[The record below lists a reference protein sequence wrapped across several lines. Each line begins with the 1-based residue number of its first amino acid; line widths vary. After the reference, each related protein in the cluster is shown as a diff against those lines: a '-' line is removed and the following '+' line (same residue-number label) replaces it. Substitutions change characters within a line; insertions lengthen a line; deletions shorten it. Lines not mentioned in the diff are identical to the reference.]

1 MSNEEDTY
9 TFVVEWFDSVADLTR
24 KYNLTY
30 WPKDG
35 SLSMYDLTKNRL
47 FLKRVVNKD
56 VSFPNDLYIGK
67 TIVVYSRQLKVV
79 GYSDKFTQSKFQ
91 AISNAYNVLFM
102 DFKSFTRFVAQ
113 LNTHKSPFHFKSIR
127 SVTANRHLQQML
139 GLQKENGMLILCEFV
154 GSTHIESA
162 LKECKNQDFN
172 ARICD
177 ESKDEALLTSI
188 AQSDSSANLSPS
200 AVSSLCVIKPH
211 ALPSAPSIMEDILS
225 EGFHITAV
233 TTKKVTLS
241 EAKDFYEVY
250 NGVVKEYSYL
260 IEQLLAGSV
269 IALQIECNSDNKENA
284 QNKQQSQSA
293 VSGDM
298 DAAIANSTFNE
309 FREFVGPKDPEI
321 AKYIRPHT
329 LRAKYGADRV
339 QNGVH
344 CTDLQ
349 EDGVLESR
357 FFFQI
362 VQ

>member
-1 MSNEEDTY
+1 MSNDEDTY

-30 WPKDG
+30 WPKDC
-35 SLSMYDLTKNRL
+35 SLSMYDLSKNRL

-79 GYSDKFTQSKFQ
+79 GYSDKFTKSKFQ
-91 AISNAYNVLFM
+91 AISNAYRMLFL

-113 LNTHKSPFHFKSIR
+113 MHTHASPFHFKMIR
-127 SVTANRHLQQML
+127 SVIADAQTQQSL
-139 GLQKENGMLILCEFV
+139 GIQKSGEMLIMCEFV
-154 GSTHIESA
+154 GSADIESA
-162 LKECKNQDFN
+162 YSECQNQDFN

-177 ESKDEALLTSI
+177 ESKDQALLKAI
-188 AQSDSSANLSPS
+188 AACPSSANLSAN

-211 ALPSAPSIMEDILS
+211 ALAAAPSIIEDILS

-233 TTKKVTLS
+233 TTKKLTLS

-260 IEQLLAGSV
+260 VEQLLAGAV
-269 IALQIECNSDNKENA
+269 IALQIECNRDNKENEQGQA
-284 QNKQQSQSA
+284 QT
-293 VSGDM
+293 GDM
-298 DAAIANSTFNE
+298 DAAIANSTFHE

-321 AKYIRPHT
+321 AKYIRPHS

-349 EDGVLESR
+349 EDGALESH

-362 VQ
+362 VR

>member
-35 SLSMYDLTKNRL
+35 SLSMYDIAKNRL

-56 VSFPNDLYIGK
+56 VSFPTDLYIGK
-67 TIVVYSRQLKVV
+67 TIVVYARQLKVV
-79 GYSDKFTQSKFQ
+79 GYSDKFTQDKFK
-91 AISNAYNVLFM
+91 AISNSYHVLFM

-113 LNTHKSPFHFKSIR
+113 MHTYKSPFHFRSIR
-127 SVTANRHLQQML
+127 SVIANPHLQQSL
-139 GLQKENGMLILCEFV
+139 GIQKEKEVLIMCEFV
-154 GSTHIESA
+154 GSSHIESA
-162 LKECKNQDFN
+162 YRECQNQEFN

-177 ESKDEALLTSI
+177 EAKDEELMEVIL
-188 AQSDSSANLSPS
+188 QSESSANLSPS

-211 ALPSAPSIMEDILS
+211 ALPSAPSIIEDILS

-233 TTKKVTLS
+233 TTKKLTLS
-241 EAKDFYEVY
+241 EAKEFYEVY

-260 IEQLLAGSV
+260 VEQLLAGSV
-269 IALQIECNSDNKENA
+269 IALQIECNRDNHKEKENA
-284 QNKQQSQSA
+284 QDNK
-293 VSGDM
+293 GDM
-298 DAAIANSTFNE
+298 DAAIANSTFHE

-329 LRAKYGADRV
+329 LRAKYGVDRV

-349 EDGVLESR
+349 EDGILESK

>member
-30 WPKDG
+30 WPTDG
-35 SLSMYDLTKNRL
+35 SLSMYDIAKNRL

-79 GYSDKFTQSKFQ
+79 GYSDKFTQNKFQ
-91 AISNAYNVLFM
+91 AISNSYRVLFM

-113 LNTHKSPFHFKSIR
+113 MNTHKAPFHFKSIR
-127 SVTANRHLQQML
+127 SVVANRQIQQSL
-139 GLQKENGMLILCEFV
+139 GIQKEKETLILCEFV

-162 LKECKNQDFN
+162 YRECTNQDFN
-172 ARICD
+172 ARFCD
-177 ESKDEALLTSI
+177 EAKDEALLKAI
-188 AQSDSSANLSPS
+188 AQCENSANLSS
-200 AVSSLCVIKPH
+200 SVVSSLCVIKPH
-211 ALPSAPSIMEDILS
+211 ALSSAPSIIEDILN

-233 TTKKVTLS
+233 TTKKLTLS

-260 IEQLLAGSV
+260 VEQLLAGSV
-269 IALQIECNSDNKENA
+269 IALQIECNSDNNKENA
-284 QNKQQSQSA
+284 QVQQ
-293 VSGDM
+293 GDM
-298 DAAIANSTFNE
+298 DAAIANSTFHE

-329 LRAKYGADRV
+329 LRAKYGFDRV

-349 EDGVLESR
+349 EDGILEAR